1 MPHTSSPVLEPAAV
15 GRPVAASSVAVLE
28 ARPGLAPLLGRAA
41 GLAVRAART
50 LDELVALAEAGAA
63 DAAVVDPELGEGWP
77 TDVAEAALRRLGGR
91 VPLVLACRSPLDAAV
106 LEARVSGREAVV
118 VLVRDRLGADG
129 LAAVLLGEAARRV
142 GA

>member
-1 MPHTSSPVLEPAAV
+1 M
-15 GRPVAASSVAVLE
+15 AVLE

-91 VPLVLACRSPLDAAV
+91 VPLVLACRSAADAAV
-106 LEARVSGREAVV
+106 LEARLGEPGAV